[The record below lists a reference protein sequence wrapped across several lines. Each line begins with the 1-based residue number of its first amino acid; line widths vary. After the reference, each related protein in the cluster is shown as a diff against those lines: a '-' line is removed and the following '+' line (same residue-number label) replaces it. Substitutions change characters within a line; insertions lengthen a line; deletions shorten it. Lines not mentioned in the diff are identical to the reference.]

1 MKLIGHAVVFHHV
14 GHHIIRVAVPAH
26 HGLPVCL
33 FGPHTACQKFDMLR
47 HDFVLCVTI
56 CIHGDMEFAN
66 LDMKWVSC
74 DMALRDSDME

>member
-26 HGLPVCL
+26 HSLPVCL
-33 FGPHTACQKFDMLR
+33 IGPHTACHKINMLR

-56 CIHGDMEFAN
+56 CIHGDMEYAK

-74 DMALRDSDME
+74 DMALRDSDMK